1 MGINVTIESEDIS
14 VPKYL
19 KTFCKKNIMG
29 ILQYLHI
36 DNVAITLVLTGDE
49 AIASINSNYRK
60 KKGPTDVLSFA
71 YREAPTPMADG
82 LPEYLGDVIISLET
96 AQKQAQEY
104 NVPLHDE
111 ILRLIVHGM
120 LHLLGYDHEQYYKKK
135 QMQKK
140 EEELLQHLR

>member
-1 MGINVTIESEDIS
+1 MAINITIESEDIS
-14 VPKYL
+14 VSKYL
-19 KTFCKKNIMG
+19 KTFCKKNIKA
-29 ILQYLHI
+29 ILRYLHI
-36 DNVAITLVLTGDE
+36 DNVAVTLVLTGD
-49 AIASINSNYRK
+49 ASIARFNRNYRK
-60 KKGPTDVLSFA
+60 KKGSTDVLSFA
-71 YREAPTPMADG
+71 YREAPTPLADG

-104 NVPLHDE
+104 NVTLHDE
-111 ILRLIVHGM
+111 MLRLIVHGM